1 MAEASVD
8 FNAAEQPSPGFSL
21 AYPAN
26 IGLVEEEVTDKQE
39 ASKGG
44 KKRGRDP
51 QSWTVK
57 HVKMPGLRKNSPRL
71 QISDIQECCTK
82 KCLQKFSSSQ
92 LTQVRQN
99 FESMYYEQQNMYLSG
114 LLEQVQLLALKERS

>member
-1 MAEASVD
+1 MGVAKQITCTHTLINLLVASIMAEASVD

-44 KKRGRDP
+44 RKRVRDP

-57 HVKMPGLRKNSPRL
+57 HVKKLEK
-71 QISDIQECCTK
+71 
-82 KCLQKFSSSQ
+82 KFSL
-92 LTQVRQN
+92 LTN
-99 FESMYYEQQNMYLSG
+99 F
-114 LLEQVQLLALKERS
+114 